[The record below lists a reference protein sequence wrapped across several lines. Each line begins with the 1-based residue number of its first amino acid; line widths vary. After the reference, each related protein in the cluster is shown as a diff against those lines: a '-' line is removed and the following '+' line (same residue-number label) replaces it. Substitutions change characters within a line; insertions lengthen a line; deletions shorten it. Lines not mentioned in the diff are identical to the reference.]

1 MKLCRLTRW
10 WGAPMARRRWW
21 RSTLIVRLRLLPL
34 SVCLGRH
41 RFGRASCLRF
51 ISGWRCAVASILY
64 LILKSVFSL
73 FSILY
78 SLFCWWMWIAFSHV
92 FLSHEKV
99 AFVVHQGGI
108 PIKNLVVDK
117 SSVLL
122 LSVLFLLNK
131 TNGYVFFVGVSLWW
145 YRLFSGTFEFSEC

>member
-1 MKLCRLTRW
+1 VPSAALVGRFCGAPSLVAEHFNRAAKVATAVCMSRSSQVWAGVLPEVYFRVALRRCQHPLPHSQVCRL
-10 WGAPMARRRWW
+10 
-21 RSTLIVRLRLLPL
+21 
-34 SVCLGRH
+34 
-41 RFGRASCLRF
+41 
-51 ISGWRCAVASILY
+51 
-64 LILKSVFSL
+64 
-73 FSILY
+73 SILY
-78 SLFCWWMWIAFSHV
+78 SLFCWRQWAVFSHV

-145 YRLFSGTFEFSEC
+145 YRLFSGAFEFSEC